1 MEHYISTLVE
11 NKPGVLQKVTSL
23 VSRRGYN
30 IESITVG
37 ECEYPNL
44 ARMVFV
50 VKGDEKVLEQ
60 VTKQLNK
67 LVEVVKIKDLDP
79 NNSVR
84 RELSLI
90 KVKTE
95 NETIRSEV
103 MQYVNIFRGKIL
115 DVSDSSVTV
124 EMTGDSNKINSFIS
138 LVETFGIIK
147 IVRTGPTAVE
157 RG

>member
-23 VSRRGYN
+23 ISRRGYN

-37 ECEYPNL
+37 ECEFPEL

-79 NNSVR
+79 DNSVR

-95 NETIRSEV
+95 GETIRSEV

-115 DVSDSSVTV
+115 DVSDL
-124 EMTGDSNKINSFIS
+124 S
-138 LVETFGIIK
+138 LIHI
-147 IVRTGPTAVE
+147 
-157 RG
+157 

>member
-1 MEHYISTLVE
+1 MEHFISTLVE

-23 VSRRGYN
+23 ISRRGYN

-37 ECEYPNL
+37 ECEFDEL

-79 NNSVR
+79 NNSVK

-115 DVSDSSVTV
+115 DVSDSSVTI

>member
-23 VSRRGYN
+23 ISRRGYN

-37 ECEYPNL
+37 ECEFPEL

-79 NNSVR
+79 DNSVR

>member
-23 VSRRGYN
+23 ISRRGYN

-37 ECEYPNL
+37 ECEYPEL

>member
-1 MEHYISTLVE
+1 MQL
-11 NKPGVLQKVTSL
+11 
-23 VSRRGYN
+23 
-30 IESITVG
+30 
-37 ECEYPNL
+37 
-44 ARMVFV
+44 RMVFV

>member
-50 VKGDEKVLEQ
+50 VKGDEKLLEQ

>member
-1 MEHYISTLVE
+1 
-11 NKPGVLQKVTSL
+11 
-23 VSRRGYN
+23 
-30 IESITVG
+30 
-37 ECEYPNL
+37 
-44 ARMVFV
+44 
-50 VKGDEKVLEQ
+50 
-60 VTKQLNK
+60 
-67 LVEVVKIKDLDP
+67 
-79 NNSVR
+79 
-84 RELSLI
+84 
-90 KVKTE
+90 
-95 NETIRSEV
+95 

>member
-23 VSRRGYN
+23 ISRRGYN

-37 ECEYPNL
+37 ECEFPEL

>member
-11 NKPGVLQKVTSL
+11 NKPSVLQKVTSL
-23 VSRRGYN
+23 ISRRGYN

-37 ECEYPNL
+37 ECEYPEL

-79 NNSVR
+79 NSVK

-90 KVKTE
+90 KV
-95 NETIRSEV
+95 N
-103 MQYVNIFRGKIL
+103 GK
-115 DVSDSSVTV
+115 
-124 EMTGDSNKINSFIS
+124 
-138 LVETFGIIK
+138 
-147 IVRTGPTAVE
+147 
-157 RG
+157 

>member
-67 LVEVVKIKDLDP
+67 LVEVVKVKDLDP

>member
-37 ECEYPNL
+37 ECEYPEL

>member
-23 VSRRGYN
+23 ISRRGYN

-37 ECEYPNL
+37 ECEYPEL

-79 NNSVR
+79 NSVK

>member
-23 VSRRGYN
+23 ISRRGYN

-37 ECEYPNL
+37 ECEHPEL

-79 NNSVR
+79 DNSVK

-95 NETIRSEV
+95 GETIRSEV

-115 DVSDSSVTV
+115 DVSDNSVTI
-124 EMTGDSNKINSFIS
+124 EMTGDSSKINAFIS
-138 LVETFGIIK
+138 LIETFGIIK

>member
-37 ECEYPNL
+37 ECEYPEL

-79 NNSVR
+79 NNSVK

-124 EMTGDSNKINSFIS
+124 EMTGDSNKINSFIA

>member
-1 MEHYISTLVE
+1 MEHVISTLVE

-30 IESITVG
+30 IDSITVG
-37 ECEYPNL
+37 GSEVPHL

-50 VKGDEKVLEQ
+50 VEGDERVLEQ

-67 LVEVVKIKDLDP
+67 LVEVVKVKDLDP
-79 NNSVR
+79 NNSVK

-90 KVKTE
+90 KVSTE
-95 NETIRSEV
+95 DEKSRSEI
-103 MQYVNIFRGKIL
+103 MQYASIFRGKVI
-115 DVSDSSVTV
+115 DVAENTITL
-124 EMTGDSNKINSFIS
+124 EMTGDPNKIDALIG
-138 LVETFGIIK
+138 LLEPYGIKK
-147 IVRTGPTAVE
+147 IARTGPTAVS

>member
-37 ECEYPNL
+37 ECEYPEL

-79 NNSVR
+79 NNSVK